1 MGKGEKEARNPRDS
15 PLPGWESQLS
25 LSPPHC
31 PLLLSLFLMKEET
44 IASPTEAIFTSQMS
58 SKDWQGWGKIKS
70 DGGKNSSHQRT
81 APGPAGLPLGGSS
94 TSVTVSA
101 GGRNSRLSEAMP
113 P

>member
-1 MGKGEKEARNPRDS
+1 MT
-15 PLPGWESQLS
+15 
-25 LSPPHC
+25 
-31 PLLLSLFLMKEET
+31 EET

-58 SKDWQGWGKIKS
+58 SKDWQGWGEIKS

-94 TSVTVSA
+94 MSVTVSA
-101 GGRNSRLSEAMP
+101 GGRTPRLSEAMP